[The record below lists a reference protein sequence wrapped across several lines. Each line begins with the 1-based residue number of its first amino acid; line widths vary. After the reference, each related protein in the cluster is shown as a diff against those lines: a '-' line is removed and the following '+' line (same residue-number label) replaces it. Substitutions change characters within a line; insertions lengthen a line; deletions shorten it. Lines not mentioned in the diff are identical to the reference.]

1 MSSQSIML
9 IGGPDSGKTNYLARL
24 WKALQ
29 SGSGRLK
36 SVEAPDIKYV
46 EDALAHLLQGS
57 FAPRSEKNIEESR
70 RDFVVT
76 MALQSSGQQI
86 KIVVPDVTGELW
98 KDAVSS
104 SELTEEWMNQL
115 KDSSGALLFVRVLS
129 DLNVAPLDWVTAR
142 DLLKMDWA
150 ESPHQEESMPT
161 QVLLCELLRFLQLTL
176 RKRSNGGVPRVAI
189 VITAWD
195 RLDAEAKALG
205 PSAYIEKQYPL
216 FSGKLED
223 VSSLDIKLFGT
234 SVVGGDLEADPAF
247 RQRFFEGD
255 LNTSGYVVQEI
266 DGKVREE
273 LDLTL
278 PIAWLAED

>member
-1 MSSQSIML
+1 MSSQTIML

-29 SGSGRLK
+29 SGTGQLK
-36 SVEAPDIKYV
+36 LVEASDIKYV

-57 FAPRSEKNIEESR
+57 FAPRSEKNTEESR

-76 MALQSSGQQI
+76 MTAQGTGKEI
-86 KIVVPDVTGELW
+86 KVVVPDVTGELW

-104 SELTEEWMNQL
+104 SELPEEWMNQL
-115 KDSSGALLFVRVLS
+115 KESSAALLFVRVLS

-142 DLLKMDWA
+142 DLLKMGWA
-150 ESPHQEESMPT
+150 EPPQEESMPT
-161 QVLLCELLRFLQLTL
+161 QVLLSELLRFLQLTL
-176 RKRSNGGVPRVAI
+176 RKRSNGGLPRVAI

-205 PSAYIEKQYPL
+205 PAAYIETQYPL
-216 FSGKLED
+216 FSGRLD
-223 VSSLDIKLFGT
+223 DASSVEIRLFGS
-234 SVVGGDLEADPAF
+234 SVVGGDLGDDPVF
-247 RQRFFEGD
+247 RQRFFEED

-278 PIAWLAED
+278 PIAWLAGD

>member
-1 MSSQSIML
+1 VSSQTIML

-29 SGSGRLK
+29 SGTGQLK
-36 SVEAPDIKYV
+36 LVEASDIKYV

-57 FAPRSEKNIEESR
+57 FAPRSEKNTEESR

-76 MALQSSGQQI
+76 MTSQGSGKEI
-86 KIVVPDVTGELW
+86 KVVVPDVTGELW

-104 SELTEEWMNQL
+104 SELPEEWMNQL
-115 KDSSGALLFVRVLS
+115 KESSAALLFVRVLS

-142 DLLKMDWA
+142 DLLKMGWA
-150 ESPHQEESMPT
+150 EPSQEESMPT
-161 QVLLCELLRFLQLTL
+161 QVLLSELLRFLQLTL
-176 RKRSNGGVPRVAI
+176 RKRSNGGVPRIAI

-205 PSAYIEKQYPL
+205 PAGYIETQYPL
-216 FSGKLED
+216 FSGRVD
-223 VSSLDIKLFGT
+223 DASSVEIRLFGS
-234 SVVGGDLEADPAF
+234 SVVGGDLGADPVF
-247 RQRFFEGD
+247 RQRFFEED

-278 PIAWLAED
+278 PIAWLAGD

>member
-1 MSSQSIML
+1 MSSQTIML

-29 SGSGRLK
+29 SGAGQLK
-36 SVEAPDIKYV
+36 LVEASDIKYV

-57 FAPRSEKNIEESR
+57 FAPRSEKNTEESR

-76 MALQSSGQQI
+76 MTSQGSGKEI
-86 KIVVPDVTGELW
+86 KVVVPDVTGELW

-104 SELTEEWMNQL
+104 SELPEEWMNQL
-115 KDSSGALLFVRVLS
+115 KESSAALLFVRVLS

-142 DLLKMDWA
+142 DLLKMGWA
-150 ESPHQEESMPT
+150 EPPQEESMPT
-161 QVLLCELLRFLQLTL
+161 QVLLSELLRFLQLTL

-205 PSAYIEKQYPL
+205 PAAYIETQYPL
-216 FSGKLED
+216 FSGRVD
-223 VSSLDIKLFGT
+223 DASSVEIRLFGS
-234 SVVGGDLEADPAF
+234 SVVGGDLGADPVF
-247 RQRFFEGD
+247 RQKFFEED
-255 LNTSGYVVQEI
+255 LNKSGYVVHEI

-278 PIAWLAED
+278 PIAWLAGD

>member
-1 MSSQSIML
+1 M
-9 IGGPDSGKTNYLARL
+9 
-24 WKALQ
+24 
-29 SGSGRLK
+29 
-36 SVEAPDIKYV
+36 VETGIL
-46 EDALAHLLQGS
+46 ALA
-57 FAPRSEKNIEESR
+57 
-70 RDFVVT
+70 
-76 MALQSSGQQI
+76 
-86 KIVVPDVTGELW
+86 
-98 KDAVSS
+98 
-104 SELTEEWMNQL
+104 
-115 KDSSGALLFVRVLS
+115 
-129 DLNVAPLDWVTAR
+129 TAR

>member
-1 MSSQSIML
+1 
-9 IGGPDSGKTNYLARL
+9 LARL

-29 SGSGRLK
+29 SGTGQLK
-36 SVEAPDIKYV
+36 LVEASDIKYV

-57 FAPRSEKNIEESR
+57 FAPRSEKNTEESR

-76 MALQSSGQQI
+76 MTAQGTGKEI
-86 KIVVPDVTGELW
+86 KVVVPDVTGELW

-104 SELTEEWMNQL
+104 SELPEEWMNQL
-115 KDSSGALLFVRVLS
+115 KESSAALLFVRVLS

-142 DLLKMDWA
+142 DLLKMGWA
-150 ESPHQEESMPT
+150 EPPQEESMPT
-161 QVLLCELLRFLQLTL
+161 QVLLSELLRFLQLTL
-176 RKRSNGGVPRVAI
+176 RKRSNGGLPRVAI

-205 PSAYIEKQYPL
+205 PAAYIETQYPL
-216 FSGKLED
+216 FSGRLD
-223 VSSLDIKLFGT
+223 DASSVEIRLFGS
-234 SVVGGDLEADPAF
+234 SVVGGDLGDDPVF
-247 RQRFFEGD
+247 RQRFFEED

-278 PIAWLAED
+278 PIAWLAGD